1 MTEAADAPRLK
12 LYYHPL
18 SSFCQKVLVPL
29 YEAGTPFEPVL
40 VNLRDP
46 VERAALEAL
55 WPFARFPVLEDVG
68 AGRAIPES
76 SIIIEY
82 LEQHFPGPTPLIPA
96 DPDLALR
103 TRLQDR
109 FLDIYVHEPM
119 QKITGDR
126 LRPADARDPY
136 GVEQARAR
144 IRTAYGMI
152 ERDMAAK
159 TWAMGEAFTLADCS
173 ACPALFYADWCIP
186 LEDEW
191 PNTAAYLAR
200 LKARPSFARVIEE
213 AKPYWK
219 YFPQEDAAAE

>member
-1 MTEAADAPRLK
+1 MSDADTPRLR
-12 LYYHPL
+12 LHHHPL
-18 SSFCQKVLVPL
+18 SSFCQKVLVAL
-29 YEAGTPFEPVL
+29 YEQGTPFEAVFVDL
-40 VNLRDP
+40 GDP
-46 VERAALEAL
+46 AHRAALAAL
-55 WPFARFPVLEDVG
+55 WPFVRFPVLEDLG
-68 AGRAIPES
+68 AGRAVPES

-82 LEQHFPGPTPLIPA
+82 LDQRWPGPEPLIPR
-96 DPDLALR
+96 DPDEALR
-103 TRLQDR
+103 TRFQDR
-109 FLDIYVHEPM
+109 FFDIYVHEPM

-144 IRTAYGMI
+144 VRTAYGMI
-152 ERDMAAK
+152 EQDMAAK

-186 LEDEW
+186 LEGEW

-213 AKPYWK
+213 AKPWWK
-219 YFPQEDAAAE
+219 YFPQEPESP